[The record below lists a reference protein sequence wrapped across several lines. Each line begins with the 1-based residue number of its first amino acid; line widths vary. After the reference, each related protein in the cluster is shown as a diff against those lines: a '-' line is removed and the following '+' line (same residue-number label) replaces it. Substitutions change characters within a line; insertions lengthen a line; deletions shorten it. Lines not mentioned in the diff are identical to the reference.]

1 MDSKA
6 HLKFSSELNEE
17 TKEEYFIPIK
27 SYQRIKKYLSRLSQL
42 EAVKSKSNKEI
53 KPDFAVRYSAFVN
66 ALSIDSK
73 KDHQFAWVDEI
84 RQTPYFSFYDLI
96 NYVIHAEQDTQ
107 IMRWG
112 VLLGYFYSYELLHS
126 NFVLIKAANE
136 SGLAPKSILPL
147 IEKSLKSG
155 NKDFCAAVKN
165 PEKPIAANQ
174 LNKKQK
180 KMLDTLIKKCAEA
193 HQIKIKP

>member
-1 MDSKA
+1 
-6 HLKFSSELNEE
+6 
-17 TKEEYFIPIK
+17 
-27 SYQRIKKYLSRLSQL
+27 
-42 EAVKSKSNKEI
+42 
-53 KPDFAVRYSAFVN
+53 
-66 ALSIDSK
+66 
-73 KDHQFAWVDEI
+73 
-84 RQTPYFSFYDLI
+84 
-96 NYVIHAEQDTQ
+96 
-107 IMRWG
+107 MRWG

-180 KMLDTLIKKCAEA
+180 KMLDTLIKKCPEA